1 MNRDSDTLLGTNR
14 QERCGWVTGR
24 GKESSPPDREDLEQ
38 LMSADMRAVTAQSDR
53 LGRYFARQNDVSGND
68 FHALLHVMVAETA
81 GTPLTMAQLRQR
93 MDVSPAA
100 ITYLVDRMIDAGH
113 VRRESDPADRRKALL
128 RYENSGM
135 ELAHK
140 FFAPLGIH
148 LRNALGE
155 LPDKDLVA
163 AHRVFN
169 AMIDAMSKF
178 EVELVA
184 QQPNSATR
192 RAAAASNQ
200 QLDEELTKE
209 TERA

>member
-1 MNRDSDTLLGTNR
+1 MTKRGT
-14 QERCGWVTGR
+14 Q
-24 GKESSPPDREDLEQ
+24 SSPPSREDLEK
-38 LMSADMRAVTAQSDR
+38 LMSADMRAATAQSDR

-135 ELAHK
+135 ELAHA
-140 FFAPLGIH
+140 FFEPLGVH
-148 LRNALGE
+148 VRTALAE
-155 LPDKDLVA
+155 LPDKDLLA
-163 AHRVFN
+163 AHRVFS
-169 AMIDAMSKF
+169 ALIEAMSTF
-178 EVELVA
+178 EGELVA
-184 QQPNSATR
+184 QQPNSATN
-192 RAAAASNQ
+192 RAAAQSNQ
-200 QLDEELTKE
+200 QLDDELTKE
-209 TERA
+209 AEPA

>member
-1 MNRDSDTLLGTNR
+1 VTKRGTQSAPPNRA
-14 QERCGWVTGR
+14 
-24 GKESSPPDREDLEQ
+24 DLEK

-113 VRRESDPADRRKALL
+113 VRRESDPTDRRKALL

-135 ELAHK
+135 ELAHA
-140 FFAPLGIH
+140 FFTPLGIH
-148 LRNALGE
+148 LRTALAE
-155 LPDKDLVA
+155 LPDKDLIA
-163 AHRVFN
+163 AHRVFT
-169 AMIDAMSKF
+169 ALIEAMSLF
-178 EVELVA
+178 EGELVA

-192 RAAAASNQ
+192 QSATQNNHLKDAK
-200 QLDEELTKE
+200 LTKE
-209 TERA
+209 TEPA

>member
-1 MNRDSDTLLGTNR
+1 MTKRGT
-14 QERCGWVTGR
+14 Q
-24 GKESSPPDREDLEQ
+24 SSPPSRADLEK
-38 LMSADMRAVTAQSDR
+38 LMSADMRAATAQSDR

-113 VRRESDPADRRKALL
+113 VRRESDPTDRRKALL

-135 ELAHK
+135 ELARA

-148 LRNALGE
+148 LRSALAE
-155 LPDKDLVA
+155 LPDKDLIA
-163 AHRVFN
+163 AHRVFS
-169 AMIDAMSKF
+169 AFIEAMSTF
-178 EVELVA
+178 EGELVA
-184 QQPNSATR
+184 QQPNSATK
-192 RAAAASNQ
+192 RAAAESNQ
-200 QLDEELTKE
+200 QLADELTKE
-209 TERA
+209 TEPA

>member
-1 MNRDSDTLLGTNR
+1 MTKRSTN
-14 QERCGWVTGR
+14 
-24 GKESSPPDREDLEQ
+24 SSPPSRADLEK

-135 ELAHK
+135 ELAHA
-140 FFAPLGIH
+140 FFAPLGVH
-148 LRNALGE
+148 VRSALAE
-155 LPDKDLVA
+155 LPDNDLIA
-163 AHRVFN
+163 AHRVFS
-169 AMIDAMSKF
+169 ALIDAMSTF
-178 EVELVA
+178 EDELVA
-184 QQPNSATR
+184 VQPKSATK
-192 RAAAASNQ
+192 RAATQNNH
-200 QLDEELTKE
+200 LRDGKLTKE
-209 TERA
+209 TEPA